1 MNVTINN
8 PPKHNVYRKYNYN
21 KTEQQRI
28 IISNNPKVQSENILA
43 NYNKANINFKGFP
56 PTRRILEQLVWQ
68 DNPELFNVIE
78 FVNKKMFP
86 FFFENNKAVA
96 KEDLKFMHDCFNYF
110 WSEKNLID
118 KSSGTYSIF
127 TYGSMETFSKKGQK
141 ISDAAQH
148 VLLTL
153 EFNLNKSS
161 DMNEQNSKFAKR
173 LLDSCKTIMALKKEG
188 KNKEINNLIKL
199 MKEKDPI
206 YKICQDRYFRY

>member
-8 PPKHNVYRKYNYN
+8 PPKHTVYRKYNYN

-86 FFFENNKAVA
+86 FFFRK
-96 KEDLKFMHDCFNYF
+96 
-110 WSEKNLID
+110 
-118 KSSGTYSIF
+118 
-127 TYGSMETFSKKGQK
+127 
-141 ISDAAQH
+141 
-148 VLLTL
+148 
-153 EFNLNKSS
+153 
-161 DMNEQNSKFAKR
+161 
-173 LLDSCKTIMALKKEG
+173 
-188 KNKEINNLIKL
+188 
-199 MKEKDPI
+199 
-206 YKICQDRYFRY
+206 